1 MKLAIMQPYLFPYIG
16 YFQLINTVDKFVIY
30 DDVNFINKGWINKN
44 IILVNCKP
52 HTFTVP
58 LKNASQNEL
67 IKNLKLAID
76 DKWKTKF
83 IRMLELS
90 YKKAPYFNKT
100 FDIVENVI
108 NTKSTFL
115 IDWHLKSFALIKGY
129 LEIKTIFVETSTQ
142 YKNQNLKGQERI
154 IDICL
159 KEKADN
165 YINSIGG
172 QDLYD
177 DQSFIDNKIKLYFLK
192 SDLITYKQ
200 YNSEFVPW
208 LSIID
213 VLMFN
218 GVKKIN
224 ELLGGYS
231 LS

>member
-1 MKLAIMQPYLFPYIG
+1 M
-16 YFQLINTVDKFVIY
+16 
-30 DDVNFINKGWINKN
+30 
-44 IILVNCKP
+44 
-52 HTFTVP
+52 
-58 LKNASQNEL
+58 
-67 IKNLKLAID
+67 
-76 DKWKTKF
+76 
-83 IRMLELS
+83 
-90 YKKAPYFNKT
+90 
-100 FDIVENVI
+100 
-108 NTKSTFL
+108 
-115 IDWHLKSFALIKGY
+115 IKGY

-218 GVKKIN
+218 GVNKIN
-224 ELLGGYS
+224 KLLGGYS